1 MIAIGG
7 AIGAWGMWVAV
18 LVSIFSYFGI
28 EMIAVAAGEAREP
41 HVAITRAFRA
51 TMFRL
56 TFFYLLTLALI
67 VAMAPWT
74 EANTGQSPFVKVMA
88 GTHVPGAA
96 GVVNFV
102 ILIAALSAMNSQL
115 YITAR
120 MMFSLS
126 RAGHAPRRFGEVN
139 ARGVPLAALLLSTVG
154 IALAAVLSV
163 LYPDAAFTL
172 MMSVSMFGAMFT
184 WLMIF
189 ITHLFFRRALRRN
202 HADKALAFRMWGY
215 PWLSLGSSLAGA
227 GLMIAM
233 LLTTSFTREFRMTLI
248 CGVPFLL
255 VLAGVFLVRYRHAP
269 VPQAPDSQSAVEAVS

>member
-1 MIAIGG
+1 
-7 AIGAWGMWVAV
+7 MWVAV
-18 LVSIFSYFGI
+18 LVSIFSYFSI
-28 EMIAVAAGEAREP
+28 EMIAVAAGEARDP
-41 HVAITRAFRA
+41 HLDITRAFRA

-56 TFFYLLTLALI
+56 AFFYLLTLALI

-115 YITAR
+115 YVAAR

-126 RAGHAPRRFGEVN
+126 RAGYAPRRFGELN
-139 ARGVPLAALLLSTVG
+139 TRGVPLSALLLSTAG
-154 IALAAVLSV
+154 IAVAAILSV
-163 LYPDAAFTL
+163 LYSDASFTL
-172 MMSVSMFGAMFT
+172 MMSISMFGAMFT

-189 ITHLFFRRALRRN
+189 VTHLFFRRAFRRN
-202 HADKALAFRMWGY
+202 HDDQALSFRMWGY

-227 GLMIAM
+227 GLMIAC
-233 LLTTSFTREFRMTLI
+233 LVTTFFTREFRMTLI
-248 CGVPFLL
+248 GGIPFLL
-255 VLAGVFLVRYRHAP
+255 LLTGVFLARYRHAP
-269 VPQAPDSQSAVEAVS
+269 VSQPAVAAVELRS